1 MKRMKRECRFELR
14 LSRTELSNLAAKSR
28 KAGISGA
35 ELIRR
40 AVENKEVRE
49 APSVDVALLVNEL
62 RRLGHEINELRK
74 AADALG
80 FIEMAT
86 MDDAV
91 GKCHEA
97 CRTIIDAY
105 TGKEKSR

>member
-1 MKRMKRECRFELR
+1 MKKMKRECRFELR
-14 LSRTELSNLAAKSR
+14 LSRTELSKLAEKSR
-28 KAGISGA
+28 KAGISCA

-49 APSVDVALLVNEL
+49 APSVDAALLVNEL

-74 AADALG
+74 TADALG
-80 FIEMAT
+80 FVDVAT

-97 CRTIIDAY
+97 CLAIIEAY
-105 TGKEKSR
+105 TGKGKS